1 MSSQT
6 TFLGSKLLDSFINY
20 IYRNSPAE
28 AVAVGIVNKIIKA
41 ILGSEVN
48 IHFTCHTQTCDFCI

>member
-6 TFLGSKLLDSFINY
+6 TFLGSKLLESFINY

-28 AVAVGIVNKIIKA
+28 AVAVGIVNKILKA
-41 ILGSEVN
+41 ILN
-48 IHFTCHTQTCDFCI
+48 IQNEQ